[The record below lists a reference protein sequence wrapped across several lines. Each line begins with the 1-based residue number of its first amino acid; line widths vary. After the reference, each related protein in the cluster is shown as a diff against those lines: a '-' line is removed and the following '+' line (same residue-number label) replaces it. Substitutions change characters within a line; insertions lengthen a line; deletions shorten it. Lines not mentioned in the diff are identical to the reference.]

1 MTEPIFTA
9 AQLAELQAYF
19 APKYA
24 WLAMRDVVYAAVAM
38 LALFF
43 LVRPFYHLAHVA
55 AGALANRLQGL
66 REVPVARAF
75 WKAID
80 LLWAGPGWGTALFF
94 VGIDYLFFTLVYLP
108 VDLYFDYWL
117 EHRFGFSTDTLGH
130 FAVDELKGHAVGLVA
145 FSFLA
150 VGLFG
155 LARKTRHW
163 WWVLSIT
170 AALGLSVSAALD
182 PYRLQLYFQ
191 QAPLPQGPLRDGIT
205 GLLSKAQVEVSEIL
219 VVVTSRATVRVQAY
233 FSGQGPTR
241 TVTLSDTFV
250 DAFTPDEVMAAVAHE
265 AGHIGE
271 SRWLRWV
278 GIGVSLTFFL
288 WFTERLLRWVA
299 RRKLFGVKERA
310 DVRALPL
317 ITLCF
322 NLAVAASAPVSHYFS
337 RQNELE
343 ADAYAMRLTGNPAAF
358 RQMLVKAA
366 RINKMD
372 PDPPRWAV
380 LKGATHP
387 PLRERLAQIAQFERA
402 AAR

>member
-1 MTEPIFTA
+1 MTEPLFTA
-9 AQLAELQAYF
+9 VELAELQAYF

-24 WLAMRDVVYAAVAM
+24 WLAIRDGVYAAVAL
-38 LALFF
+38 LALVF
-43 LVRPFYHLAHVA
+43 LVRPFYGLAQA
-55 AGALANRLQGL
+55 AASAMATRLQRL
-66 REVPVARAF
+66 REVPVTRAF
-75 WKAID
+75 WKAMD
-80 LLWAGPGWGTALFF
+80 TLWSGPGWGAAVLF

-108 VDLYFDYWL
+108 VDVYFGYWL
-117 EHRFGFSTDTLGH
+117 EHRFGFSTDSLGN
-130 FAVDELKGHAVGLVA
+130 FVIDELKGHAVGLIA
-145 FSFLA
+145 WSFLA

-163 WWVLSIT
+163 WWILSVT

-191 QAPLPQGPLRDGIT
+191 QAPLAQGPLRDGIT
-205 GLLSKAQVEVSEIL
+205 ELLRKANVEVGEIL
-219 VVVTSRATVRVQAY
+219 VVVTSRATIRVQAY

-250 DAFTPDEVMAAVAHE
+250 DTFTPEEVMAAVAHE

-278 GIGVSLTFFL
+278 GIGISLMFFL
-288 WFTERLLRWVA
+288 WFTDRLLCGVA
-299 RRKLFGVKERA
+299 QRGLFGVSERA

-317 ITLCF
+317 VTLCF
-322 NLAVAASAPVSHYFS
+322 NLAIAAAAPVSHSFS
-337 RQNELE
+337 RQHELE
-343 ADAYAMRLTGNPAAF
+343 ADAFAIKLTGNPAAF

-387 PLRERLAQIAQFERA
+387 PLRDRLEQIAQLERA